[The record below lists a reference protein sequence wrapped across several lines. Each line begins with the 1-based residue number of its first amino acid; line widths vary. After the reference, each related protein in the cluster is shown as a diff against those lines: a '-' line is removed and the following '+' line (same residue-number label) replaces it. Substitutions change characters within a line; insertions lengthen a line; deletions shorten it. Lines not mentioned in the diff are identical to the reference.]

1 MFLLSI
7 LALPHYISA
16 TLGGNDW
23 FQHPSRVASENNGTN
38 TKIHCQRF
46 REAEQVIFYVN
57 PEYEFRTQ
65 IPSFAVSVP
74 LNYDTTNHMTVT

>member
-1 MFLLSI
+1 MILLTI
-7 LALPHYISA
+7 LALPHCISA

-46 REAEQVIFYVN
+46 REAEQVTF
-57 PEYEFRTQ
+57 ERHHK
-65 IPSFAVSVP
+65 FAQQ
-74 LNYDTTNHMTVT
+74 NRFTR

>member
-1 MFLLSI
+1 MILLTI
-7 LALPHYISA
+7 LALPHCISA

-46 REAEQVIFYVN
+46 REAEQVIFLN
-57 PEYEFRTQ
+57 ITKNFRCK
-65 IPSFAVSVP
+65 IGAPAEV
-74 LNYDTTNHMTVT
+74 

>member
-46 REAEQVIFYVN
+46 REAEQVNFCQ
-57 PEYEFRTQ
+57 P
-65 IPSFAVSVP
+65 
-74 LNYDTTNHMTVT
+74 

>member
-7 LALPHYISA
+7 LALPHCISA

-46 REAEQVIFYVN
+46 REAEQVNFYVN
-57 PEYEFRTQ
+57 PKYEF
-65 IPSFAVSVP
+65 
-74 LNYDTTNHMTVT
+74 